1 MQWKCFGRSL
11 VVLAL
16 SSLLA
21 ACGGGRLGKAAADQK
36 VTVPPGVSQFK
47 GTFAFSATGSD
58 SDGNYFVAGS
68 FSANGRGGITGLEDF
83 NWGSGVDSSVPFAG
97 TYRVEAGSVT
107 ASLEDKIGISTV
119 ITFPIPDGSSAV
131 AIYYDG
137 TGTGTLQ
144 AQSAKGFSNTGTFAF
159 KLNGEG
165 NGEISG
171 SGTFA
176 TSPAGTII
184 SGTETYQ
191 DGTYSRE
198 TDELSGLL
206 SPALERGRGTAVI
219 GSNIFSYYVVS
230 QNQIILAGLEDSRLI
245 YGTATRQ

>member
-1 MQWKCFGRSL
+1 MQWKPFGHF
-11 VVLAL
+11 VVAFVVAGFLT
-16 SSLLA
+16 
-21 ACGGGRLGKAAADQK
+21 ACGGGHIDKAAASQNGAAS
-36 VTVPPGVSQFK
+36 PSVSQFR
-47 GTFAFSATGSD
+47 GTFTFSATGSD

-68 FSANGRGGITGLEDF
+68 FSANGRGGIAGLEDF

-107 ASLEDKIGISTV
+107 AALEDKTGIPTV
-119 ITFPIPDGSSAV
+119 IAFQLPDGSSAV
-131 AIYYDG
+131 PINYDG
-137 TGTGTLQ
+137 TGSGTLQ
-144 AQSAKGFSNTGTFAF
+144 PQSAKGFSNMGTFAF
-159 KLNGEG
+159 TLDGEG
-165 NGEISG
+165 NGEIKG

-176 TSPAGTII
+176 TSSAGTII

-191 DGTYSRE
+191 DGTLSRE
-198 TDELSGLL
+198 TEELTGLL